1 MENNKIVEKGIKKL
15 RRENNKIVERRKIK
29 MKRERGKLKIMKNC
43 LNAEVQAMRKYNWL
57 VPCWISNQ
65 RDAVAGRRLKCEI
78 KQNWMQGWHSCCPY
92 LAHHA
97 SRVLA
102 PFFLGFLSLAL
113 FRLQNIK
120 HCCVVSVYF
129 SRFLPFKNF
138 DPRLFSSRPPVH
150 FPLPIF
156 SRASNPFL
164 FPSSLK
170 WHIFTWT
177 KLWSSCRAT
186 PPAHHG
192 SPYHSLKNLLIV

>member
-1 MENNKIVEKGIKKL
+1 MKNNKIVEEGIKKL
-15 RRENNKIVERRKIK
+15 RSENNKIVERRKIK

-43 LNAEVQAMRKYNWL
+43 LNVEVHTMRKYNWL

-78 KQNWMQGWHSCCPY
+78 KQNKTECRAGTPGPLTLHTMHLGFSP
-92 LAHHA
+92 
-97 SRVLA
+97 
-102 PFFLGFLSLAL
+102 PFFLAS
-113 FRLQNIK
+113 
-120 HCCVVSVYF
+120 C
-129 SRFLPFKNF
+129 
-138 DPRLFSSRPPVH
+138 
-150 FPLPIF
+150 LPIF